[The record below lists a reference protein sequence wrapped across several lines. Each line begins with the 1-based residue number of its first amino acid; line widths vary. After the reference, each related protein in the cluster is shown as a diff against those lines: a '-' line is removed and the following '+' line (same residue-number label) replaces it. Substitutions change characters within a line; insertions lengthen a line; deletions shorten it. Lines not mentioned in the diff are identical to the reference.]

1 MVFVLTAVPI
11 ELKTLPKIEQV
22 LKNVLYQEVKKLENF
37 SWWCMYYNPILV
49 MLLNKVQTGR
59 PTISVSPK

>member
-22 LKNVLYQEVKKLENF
+22 LKNVLYQGVKKLENF
-37 SWWCMYYNPILV
+37 S
-49 MLLNKVQTGR
+49 
-59 PTISVSPK
+59 